1 MRVVLPVPFSP
12 VMHQYS
18 PLLIVRSSPVTSVI
32 FSYPKGAKV
41 SQTSQKTQKN
51 ENENTNQPLDEEDR
65 VFLQDYVGKLE
76 VDSYNNFFDW
86 LEKSCGTRKI
96 AELNKEQGKK
106 VVGIL
111 KNRKR

>member
-1 MRVVLPVPFSP
+1 MFDYENKYLNNGYKLIAGIDEAGRGPLAGPVCVAIVV
-12 VMHQYS
+12 M
-18 PLLIVRSSPVTSVI
+18 
-32 FSYPKGAKV
+32 
-41 SQTSQKTQKN
+41 
-51 ENENTNQPLDEEDR
+51 PLDEEDR